1 MKNFILNW
9 SFIILVSSFIFL
21 SACKKEDAGLV
32 QIEMI
37 KDIYFTIN
45 IDTNTYTSYGY
56 RIKNDSYYTNGQYAK
71 MHNIVDSGGVSHSE
85 LHIEVKKF
93 VKGGIGYAY
102 RLPNSIFLELGNV
115 ALDAIISKKD
125 IDHIGTYEVRVGDD
139 YRNIVKVGNEEMY
152 IDKSS
157 LSFNINRELPL
168 TWQTNIVEGNF
179 YCLLFNLQDRN
190 KLIPASGSFRLV
202 VIIF

>member
-1 MKNFILNW
+1 MKNFNLNC

-45 IDTNTYTSYGY
+45 IGTNTYSSYGY
-56 RIKNDSYYTNGQYAK
+56 QIRNYSYYTNGQYAK
-71 MHNIVDSGGVSHSE
+71 MFNTIDSGGVSHSE
-85 LHIEVKKF
+85 LRIEVKKF
-93 VKGGIGYAY
+93 VKGGTSNGYN
-102 RLPNSIFLELGNV
+102 LPNYIFLELGNV

-125 IDHIGTYEVRVGDD
+125 IGHLGTYQVRVGDESM
-139 YRNIVKVGNEEMY
+139 NIVNVGNEDMY

-168 TWQTNIVEGNF
+168 YLNTNIVEGNF
-179 YCLLFNLQDRN
+179 YCLLYNLQDRN

-202 VIIF
+202 GTFF

>member
-1 MKNFILNW
+1 MKNFNLNC
-9 SFIILVSSFIFL
+9 SFIILVTSFIFL

-45 IDTNTYTSYGY
+45 IGTNTYTSYGY
-56 RIKNDSYYTNGQYAK
+56 RNKKYSLDKAGQYTK
-71 MHNIVDSGGVSHSE
+71 MYNIADSGGVSHSE
-85 LHIEVKKF
+85 LTIEVKKF

-102 RLPNSIFLELGNV
+102 GLPNYIFLELGDV

-125 IDHIGTYEVRVGDD
+125 IGHIGTYEVRVGDE

-157 LSFNINRELPL
+157 LSFNINKELPL
-168 TWQTNIVEGNF
+168 TWRTNIVEGNF

-202 VIIF
+202 NYIF